1 MRRKGTSEVVSPE
14 GTKEKVFS
22 YLEERFGLGR
32 SLFDDYGLYMASKG
46 RIYLGPRRVPD
57 LPKIATIG
65 LLVARVTGAVKP
77 STNLLQA
84 LGKQVTRNIVDA
96 TREQAIVY
104 ARGTDFKP
112 DSSAV
117 SGITDGYVLVR
128 YEGASL
134 GCGLLQK
141 GMVKNMLPK
150 AKRLELKFI

>member
-1 MRRKGTSEVVSPE
+1 MRRRGTSEVISPE
-14 GTKEKVFS
+14 GTKEKVFC
-22 YLEERFGLGR
+22 YLEERFGLAR

-46 RIYLGPRRVPD
+46 RIYLGPKRVPD

-65 LLVARVTGAVKP
+65 LLVARVNVTVKP

-84 LGKQVTRNIVDA
+84 VGKRVTRSILDV
-96 TREQAIVY
+96 TKEQALIY
-104 ARGTDFKP
+104 AKGSDFKA
-112 DSSAV
+112 DKAAFE
-117 SGITDGYVLVR
+117 GITDGYVLVR
-128 YEGASL
+128 YEGAPL